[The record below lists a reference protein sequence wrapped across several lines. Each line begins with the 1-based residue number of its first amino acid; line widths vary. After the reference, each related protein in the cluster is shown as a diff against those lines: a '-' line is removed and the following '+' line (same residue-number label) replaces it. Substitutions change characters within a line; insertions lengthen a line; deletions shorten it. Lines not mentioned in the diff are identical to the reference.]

1 MDEKLI
7 QEFLRKG
14 NIFAVV
20 GAPRDSKK
28 YGHHVFRD
36 LKEAGYKVYPINLQA
51 KEILGEK
58 CYPSLQ
64 KLPQLPDVVDMVV
77 PPKVT
82 EKIVQEC
89 KKLGIK
95 KVWLQPGSE
104 SKKIIRFCQENNIKV
119 IHDVCVMVKR
129 REMIKKE

>member
-1 MDEKLI
+1 MNEKLI
-7 QEFLRKG
+7 QDFLKKK

-20 GAPRDSKK
+20 GASRNPKK
-28 YGHHVFRD
+28 YGHQVYKD
-36 LKEAGYKVYPINLQA
+36 LKEGGYNVYPINPHA
-51 KEILGEK
+51 KKILGEK
-58 CYPSLQ
+58 CYPFLK

-77 PPKVT
+77 PPKVA

-89 KKLGIK
+89 QKLGIK

-104 SKKIIRFCQENNIKV
+104 SQKIIKFCQEKEIKV
-119 IHDVCVMVKR
+119 VHDVCVMVKR